1 METQPFLK
9 KMFDALGK
17 VDEQPASPVVTENAE
32 PAPEPIVESKQD
44 SIIVQV
50 MGTDMSDS
58 YYNVGHKDL
67 IDFTRKFNSGEYG
80 YNVGGLFGSEVKVV
94 NEGRPMWVE
103 AFLSIAKPAKK
114 GKKAYFIDSTDPKET
129 IGEVSNRL
137 RVTYPDLIIGF

>member
-17 VDEQPASPVVTENAE
+17 PDEQPAQPVVTEAVA

-44 SIIVQV
+44 SILVQV

-58 YYNVGHKDL
+58 YFMIGHKDM
-67 IDFTRKFNSGEYG
+67 IDFVKKFNSGEYG
-80 YNVGGLFGSEVKVV
+80 YNVGGLFGSETKAV

-103 AFLSIAKPAKK
+103 AFHAVAKPAKK
-114 GKKAYFIDSTDPKET
+114 GKRAMFIDVTNPKET
-129 IGEVSNRL
+129 IDEVAEKL

>member
-17 VDEQPASPVVTENAE
+17 ADESPAPSVMTEKVE
-32 PAPEPIVESKQD
+32 PAAEPIVESKQD
-44 SIIVQV
+44 SILVQV
-50 MGTDMSDS
+50 MDKDMQDT

-80 YNVGGLFGSEVKVV
+80 YNVGGLFGSETKVV
-94 NEGRPMWVE
+94 NEGKPMWVE

-114 GKKAYFIDSTDPKET
+114 GKRAHFIDTTDPKET
-129 IGEVSNRL
+129 IGEISNRL

>member
-17 VDEQPASPVVTENAE
+17 SEEQPVQPVIVEKVE

-44 SIIVQV
+44 SILVQV
-50 MGTDMSDS
+50 MDKDMQDA
-58 YYNVGHKDL
+58 YYMVGHKDL

-80 YNVGGLFGSEVKVV
+80 YNVGGLFGSETKVV

-103 AFLSIAKPAKK
+103 AFLSIAKLAKK
-114 GKKAYFIDSTDPKET
+114 GKTSHFIDSTDPKET
-129 IGEVSNRL
+129 IGEISNRL
-137 RVTYPDLIIGF
+137 RVSYPDLIIGF